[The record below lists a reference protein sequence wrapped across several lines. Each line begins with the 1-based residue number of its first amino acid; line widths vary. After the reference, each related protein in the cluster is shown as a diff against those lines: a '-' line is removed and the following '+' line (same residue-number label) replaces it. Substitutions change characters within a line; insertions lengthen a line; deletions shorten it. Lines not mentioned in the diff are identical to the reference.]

1 MVQLMFIVVAL
12 ISVSLITTTKWL
24 SRRPIS
30 TQGMPFSSVLILHRQ
45 SVNYFLHTGHL
56 NIEGLKMSKSL
67 KNFITIKQALENYT
81 PAQMRLCFLLHRWN
95 TTMNYSDGALEEAKT
110 KDKMFNEFY
119 HNVKAVLRNVE
130 KDCKQHWGEREVELN
145 NVLLKTREDVFV
157 CEIPSWN
164 DLLG

>member
-1 MVQLMFIVVAL
+1 
-12 ISVSLITTTKWL
+12 
-24 SRRPIS
+24 
-30 TQGMPFSSVLILHRQ
+30 
-45 SVNYFLHTGHL
+45 
-56 NIEGLKMSKSL
+56 
-67 KNFITIKQALENYT
+67 
-81 PAQMRLCFLLHRWN
+81 
-95 TTMNYSDGALEEAKT
+95 MNYSDGALEEAKT

-157 CEIPSWN
+157 CEILSWN